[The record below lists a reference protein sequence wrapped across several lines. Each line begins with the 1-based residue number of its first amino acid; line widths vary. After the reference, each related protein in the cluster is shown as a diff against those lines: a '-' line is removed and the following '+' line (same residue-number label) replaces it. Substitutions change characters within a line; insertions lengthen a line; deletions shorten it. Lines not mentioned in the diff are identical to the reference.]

1 LVEVQAESTV
11 AAAVAAVLDQNGM
24 MDAAAVLQLLLP
36 YGDLACNYDSPDTCL
51 MFQLKAKSWQVGKA
65 AGLLGD
71 EKIAGFGID
80 LIVDLC

>member
-1 LVEVQAESTV
+1 MQAESTV
-11 AAAVAAVLDQNGM
+11 VAVAVVVLDQNGM

-51 MFQLKAKSWQVGKA
+51 MFQLRAKSWQVGKG